1 MARSHLTLAALAT
14 SAVDGLNA
22 QAASRFGSGAN
33 SDFDSALVTGTDGR
47 HWIVRVP
54 NSERAEVEQSADLQ
68 ALRALSQGIRTRLP
82 FSVSSYAGQAA
93 IDNTR
98 AVVYEFVYG
107 TKLTLAGLRPDDLAA
122 SVGRAIA
129 AIHLLPTSF
138 VADAGLPVLAP
149 HDVLRSTVTIMDRA
163 SATNLVPTTLL
174 ARWEKAADDSAL
186 WQFAPTTI
194 NGELTA
200 DSFLHANGEV
210 SGVLGWHGL
219 SVGDPARDLC
229 WLLGSPDESVI
240 DTAIDAYTRV
250 RGGTDRQL
258 DKRARLYA
266 ELEIAKWLLHGTQQR
281 DTDIVDDAVRMLHG
295 LVDRVDGN
303 LNAAVSH
310 NTMPVMTVDEVES
323 MLDERQRAAGSAE

>member
-14 SAVDGLNA
+14 SAVDGLDA
-22 QAASRFGSGAN
+22 QAASKFGSGTN
-33 SDFDSALVTGTDGR
+33 SDYDSALVTGTDGR

-54 NSERAEVEQSADLQ
+54 NSERAEAEQSADLV

-82 FSVSSYAGQAA
+82 FSVSSYAGQAP

-107 TKLTLAGLRPDDLAA
+107 TKLRLASLRPDESAA
-122 SVGRAIA
+122 SVGQAIA
-129 AIHLLPTSF
+129 SIHLLPTSF

-163 SATNLVPTTLL
+163 AATNLVPSSLL
-174 ARWEKAADDSAL
+174 GRWERASEDSAL

-194 NGELTA
+194 NGALAA
-200 DSFLHANGEV
+200 DSFLQADGRV
-210 SGVLGWHGL
+210 SGVLDWHAL

-229 WLLGSPDESVI
+229 WLFGSDDEAVI
-240 DTAIDAYTRV
+240 DTVIAAYTQV
-250 RGGTDRQL
+250 RGGADRQL
-258 DKRARLYA
+258 TKRARLYS
-266 ELEIAKWLLHGTQQR
+266 ELEIAKWLLHGRQER
-281 DTDIVDDAVRMLHG
+281 DTEIVDDAVRMLHG

-303 LNAAVSH
+303 LDQNITH

-323 MLDERQRAAGSAE
+323 MLDERERNAGSAE